1 MMKPLGDAL
10 ESSIRAKGAVA
21 KLFGSPEME
30 FRFVADL
37 TQILQEKF

>member
-1 MMKPLGDAL
+1 MKRLWGDAL
-10 ESSIRAKGAVA
+10 QGAVA

-30 FRFVADL
+30 SRFVAGL